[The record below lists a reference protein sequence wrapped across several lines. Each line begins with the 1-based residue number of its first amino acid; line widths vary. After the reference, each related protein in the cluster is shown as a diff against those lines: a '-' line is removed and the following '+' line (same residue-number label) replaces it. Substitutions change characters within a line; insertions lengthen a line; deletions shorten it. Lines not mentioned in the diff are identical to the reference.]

1 MNRPFQ
7 HCAATCGAVVLVVAS
22 VAPATAGGRPNVSV
36 AAPASDCPRIEGSFV
51 VLLDPAG
58 RMLLLSGA
66 QFPGARQV
74 GKATGE
80 PLRVS
85 LRRGESWELAQAG
98 ALTGAV
104 LMWAAS
110 YPTHAE
116 GAGGCVAFDR
126 DRFSSEGDLVT
137 YARWLVDEIYLKLP
151 SAERG
156 RFPALRLADR
166 VVRLQVTPAGFQ
178 PVTLQDT
185 EGSTM
190 ALRVP
195 GGPQTLLL
203 RPFVLDE
210 ATGRVAVELSITDKP
225 YWQSAEKRPLGF
237 VVASLAQS
245 ATVAE
250 PAMTIRVEAVTPP
263 PAASPR

>member
-1 MNRPFQ
+1 
-7 HCAATCGAVVLVVAS
+7 
-22 VAPATAGGRPNVSV
+22 
-36 AAPASDCPRIEGSFV
+36 
-51 VLLDPAG
+51 
-58 RMLLLSGA
+58 
-66 QFPGARQV
+66 
-74 GKATGE
+74 
-80 PLRVS
+80 
-85 LRRGESWELAQAG
+85 
-98 ALTGAV
+98 
-104 LMWAAS
+104 
-110 YPTHAE
+110 
-116 GAGGCVAFDR
+116 
-126 DRFSSEGDLVT
+126 
-137 YARWLVDEIYLKLP
+137 
-151 SAERG
+151 
-156 RFPALRLADR
+156 
-166 VVRLQVTPAGFQ
+166 
-178 PVTLQDT
+178 
-185 EGSTM
+185 M